1 MQSRHHKRPE
11 RERRLVEYAPLP
23 RAVEQIPYRHWLG
36 NTVSGK
42 LDFVSLELAVLDIL
56 LGPPYP
62 SLLEIDYARLV
73 PFPGRVHQLEIHL
86 LQLDGEMPRTARGEL
101 HVVERLLMEIPSQFR
116 T

>member
-11 RERRLVEYAPLP
+11 RERRLVEYAPLT

-42 LDFVSLELAVLDIL
+42 FDRIPLELSVLDVL
-56 LGPPYP
+56 LRPPYP
-62 SLLEIDYARLV
+62 AVLEIDYARRV
-73 PFPGRVHQLEIHL
+73 PFPGRVHQLEIRL
-86 LQLDGEMPRTARGEL
+86 LQLDDEMPRTARGEL
-101 HVVERLLMEIPSQFR
+101 HVVERQLMEIPSQFR